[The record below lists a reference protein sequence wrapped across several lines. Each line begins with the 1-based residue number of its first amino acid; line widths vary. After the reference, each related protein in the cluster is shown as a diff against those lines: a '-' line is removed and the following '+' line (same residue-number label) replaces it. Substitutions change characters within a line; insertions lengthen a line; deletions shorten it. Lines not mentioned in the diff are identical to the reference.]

1 MNIQGERLSTLEQ
14 LCRSSIKASIA
25 KLSQIGTWPRPP
37 AARRLRVGYD
47 FGRNDLQD
55 IQEVNNL
62 IQYLASD
69 NQIKSIYFGQSSTPE
84 LWILYEFWERLLLNI
99 LRETEGMSPN
109 NRVFHKWFKKF
120 VKELY
125 SDTAVWRTIDTVTGL
140 NFREKTLRLD
150 DITSLTSTPGYD
162 LRILIGKQE
171 LDLLDFHGGSPGGFD
186 KATIITTV
194 RIPKQQHA
202 GFTHPYPHLLK
213 DIERSNA
220 LIEAIR
226 LTKTGVPRLH
236 CHIMVHLSDFPLC
249 EPFAYCRSEGDIGM
263 YEKKAIV
270 ERSDLQSIR
279 NLWRELMDS
288 KYKDSWPKRSKLSV
302 MDMALARFSRTYGR
316 QNWLD
321 DIVDLTIALESLFS
335 PKDNQELSHRISLRA
350 AWLLSFDE
358 RADEDSGKVK
368 NKIYECVRTMYDIR
382 SFRVHGGIPK
392 KRDIR
397 KWVQTLSG
405 VQYDESKYSELLEV
419 ALESARDIVR
429 KAIRACMILGKL
441 ETDGPHWPFPKN
453 FDQNIVIAGQRRV
466 WQKAAGI
473 RSKR

>member
-162 LRILIGKQE
+162 LRVLIGKQE

-213 DIERSNA
+213 DIERSLA
-220 LIEAIR
+220 VIDAIR
-226 LTKTGVPRLH
+226 LTKAGVPRLH

-249 EPFAYCRSEGDIGM
+249 EPFAYCNSEGHIGL
-263 YEKKAIV
+263 YEKEAIV
-270 ERSDLQSIR
+270 TRSDFRNIR
-279 NLWRELMDS
+279 NLWRELMAT
-288 KYKDSWPKRSKLSV
+288 KYKDHPLSPSKSNA
-302 MDMALARFSRTYGR
+302 MDTALARFSRTYRR

-321 DIVDLTIALESLFS
+321 DIVDLTIALESLFGQ
-335 PKDNQELSHRISLRA
+335 DVNQELSHRISLRA
-350 AWLLSFDE
+350 AWLLALDE
-358 RADEDSGKVK
+358 RADKDPSKVK
-368 NKIYECVRTMYDIR
+368 NIIYERVRTMYRIR
-382 SFRVHGGIPK
+382 SVRVHGGIAK
-392 KRDIR
+392 AKDIR
-397 KWVQTLSG
+397 KWVGILSG
-405 VQYDESKYSELLEV
+405 VECDSHRNIELLE
-419 ALESARDIVR
+419 ATLESARDIVR
-429 KAIRACMILGKL
+429 RAIRACTKLSKLGA
-441 ETDGPHWPFPKN
+441 DGPHWPFSKN
-453 FDQNIVIAGQRRV
+453 LDEKIVIAGQRQL
-466 WQKAAGI
+466 WQKAAGV
-473 RSKR
+473 RK